1 MPAFKSTMSSS
12 SMASTKPTILNR
24 PEGNVRRKYQRSS
37 SWSAWA
43 AAPPVPKGGSMSYRS
58 SSVGRPVNRDIA
70 ALSGKQKAAGKRGSF
85 RRWGKRR
92 EKKSVTFDDD
102 LDSAGTVRRQKGPAP
117 VLVSGIIPRAN
128 PEGIQSRDEGAFMY
142 KHTADEPIPLPGS
155 WVDAPDT
162 AQDSANT
169 KYWSGIRQ
177 ELEADAKF
185 REQQNQRRGSQ
196 ANRNEPRMNEHGN
209 SHQRT
214 VSRDDH
220 LTARGAN
227 PRTGVVS
234 PSLMSG
240 SANSGS
246 RDSQEDMATIQK
258 WRLKGNQWV
267 SLDPNEKTPLPTPE
281 AKETAQPVF
290 SCLPGSQT
298 SPRSPSSPLARSN
311 SHLSELEDRFVVNM
325 PSAKEPSPLTMT
337 TQQILDFQKAIQ
349 RVQREGGT
357 MVDPETVPTPR
368 SVTPEGLSTPP
379 TKLRKRLK
387 NKLRGRKRSVTSPV
401 SPGSDKQD
409 TNRDNGH
416 SAVVPS
422 NNLAAHVESCYSDDL
437 PPLPTPQPSCGK
449 SNGDNGGA
457 VPNIPSHNAQNAR
470 QEPFL
475 GQGAGPE
482 DPFYPNKT
490 SGPNTEILS
499 RYPSLP
505 WMNAS
510 HLSMEEYEM
519 FLQTLPKELA
529 IHEELLRQNQS
540 RHSLTAPEMFPGYQ
554 TPKAHLRTTTT
565 TTSPGQNE
573 HPQSGPTHMQ
583 RPLKCGPHRHENQST
598 TTITMTPMSTP
609 ISTTIPIDLPIDLPV
624 AIPCH
629 HKPGPDSS
637 LQGPVYPPFGTCG
650 TQQQYHSHFHA
661 SNKNAEPRKVGL
673 NEGISLGVEK
683 IVPTVRANTHGSIP
697 MQGSLSRDD
706 EMRLPPDCDQR
717 ISKSSTDTSKLDSS
731 PMGFQ
736 TTSISLG
743 GTWPRSG
750 PSIHREMG
758 FPQKMM
764 ESDSENTSS
773 LEAERLSELITAGNG
788 NRDIKTVPFRDP
800 VGDQGGLSF
809 LDALIV
815 VIQLIFSAFRDH
827 QTIHGLRQVI
837 THLLTMSS
845 HCLKVTLNLCDCC
858 HEFSKTGVL
867 PRLPRNLNETGRL
880 LVDGG
885 RAGVYLF
892 IMAVVATVLGRALGL
907 LAMGVG
913 WLAWIMKFW
922 GWI

>member
-1 MPAFKSTMSSS
+1 MSSS
-12 SMASTKPTILNR
+12 SMASTKPAILNR
-24 PEGNVRRKYQRSS
+24 PESNGRRKQQRSS

-43 AAPPVPKGGSMSYRS
+43 TAPLVPKGGSMSSKQRS

-117 VLVSGIIPRAN
+117 VLISGIIPQAN
-128 PEGIQSRDEGAFMY
+128 PEEIQSHDKGAFMH
-142 KHTADEPIPLPGS
+142 KHTADEPSPLPGS

-162 AQDSANT
+162 TQDLTNS

-185 REQQNQRRGSQ
+185 REQRSQRRVSQ
-196 ANRNEPRMNEHGN
+196 TNRNEPRMHEHGS

-246 RDSQEDMATIQK
+246 RDSQEDTATIQK

-281 AKETAQPVF
+281 AKETAEPVF
-290 SCLPGSQT
+290 SNKHGSQT
-298 SPRSPSSPLARSN
+298 APRSPSSPLAK

-337 TQQILDFQKAIQ
+337 TQQIIDFQKAIE

-416 SAVVPS
+416 SAVVPP
-422 NNLAAHVESCYSDDL
+422 NNLATHVESCYSDDL
-437 PPLPTPQPSCGK
+437 PPIPTSRSSCGK
-449 SNGDNGGA
+449 SNGDNVGA
-457 VPNIPSHNAQNAR
+457 VPSLPSHNTQNAR

-475 GQGAGPE
+475 GQGAGSE

-490 SGPNTEILS
+490 SEPNAEILS

-540 RHSLTAPEMFPGYQ
+540 RHSLTAPEVFPGNQ
-554 TPKAHLRTTTT
+554 TPEAHLHTIT
-565 TTSPGQNE
+565 TTSPRQNE
-573 HPQSGPTHMQ
+573 HTQSDPTHLQ
-583 RPLKCGPHRHENQST
+583 RPLNCGPHRHENQST

-609 ISTTIPIDLPIDLPV
+609 INTTIPIDLPIDLPV

-637 LQGPVYPPFGTCG
+637 LQGPVYHPFGTCG
-650 TQQQYHSHFHA
+650 TQQQYHSRFHA
-661 SNKNAEPRKVGL
+661 SNKDAEPRKVGL
-673 NEGISLGVEK
+673 NKDISTGMGK
-683 IVPTVRANTHGSIP
+683 SVPTVRANTHGSIP
-697 MQGSLSRDD
+697 MKGSPSRAG

-717 ISKSSTDTSKLDSS
+717 IQHRISKSSPDTSKLDSS
-731 PMGFQ
+731 PIGFQ
-736 TTSISLG
+736 STSISLG
-743 GTWPRSG
+743 GTWPRGG
-750 PSIHREMG
+750 PSIHREMDG
-758 FPQKMM
+758 PKKLM
-764 ESDSENTSS
+764 ELNSENTRSV
-773 LEAERLSELITAGNG
+773 EAERPSELITAENG
-788 NRDIKTVPFRDP
+788 NQDMKAVPIHNP

-809 LDALIV
+809 SDALIV
-815 VIQLIFSAFRDH
+815 VIQLIFGAFRDH
-827 QTIHGLRQVI
+827 QTIRGLRQII

-845 HCLKVTLNLCDCC
+845 HCLKVTLNLCDYC

-880 LVDGG
+880 LIDGG

-892 IMAVVATVLGRALGL
+892 IMAVVATVLGRVLGL
-907 LAMGVG
+907 LAVGVG